1 VDRAP
6 VTSSCIASVGYD
18 EASSVLEVEFS
29 EGYVYRY
36 FDVPEEVVR
45 EFLGSPSL
53 GRYLNA
59 YIRDA
64 YRYSRSD

>member
-1 VDRAP
+1 VDRVR

-18 EASSVLEVEFS
+18 DTSYVLEVEFK
-29 EGYVYRY
+29 EGHVYRY
-36 FDVPEEVVR
+36 FDVPEPVVR

-59 YIRDA
+59 AIRDA
-64 YRYSRSD
+64 YRCTRI